1 MVDHFSYQFS
11 CRLAEVVEF
20 KLGFCVGNEKIVSV
34 SYKNLI
40 QELSVGDTILV
51 NNGLVEFRVKEIIAI
66 SEALNL
72 TLEEKEAIFFADKV
86 DE

>member
-1 MVDHFSYQFS
+1 MTDTNKLKAALALKGMTAGDLADMIGMSRQSISYKMNNI
-11 CRLAEVVEF
+11 REF
-20 KLGFCVGNEKIVSV
+20 K
-34 SYKNLI
+34 
-40 QELSVGDTILV
+40 
-51 NNGLVEFRVKEIIAI
+51 VKEIIAI

>member
-1 MVDHFSYQFS
+1 MTDTNKLKAA
-11 CRLAEVVEF
+11 LAL
-20 KLGFCVGNEKIVSV
+20 KGMTAGDLADMIGMSRQSI
-34 SYKNLI
+34 SYKM
-40 QELSVGDTILV
+40 
-51 NNGLVEFRVKEIIAI
+51 NNIREFRVKEIIAI

>member
-1 MVDHFSYQFS
+1 MTDTNKLKAA
-11 CRLAEVVEF
+11 LAL
-20 KLGFCVGNEKIVSV
+20 KGMTAGDLADMIGMSRQSIA
-34 SYKNLI
+34 YKM
-40 QELSVGDTILV
+40 
-51 NNGLVEFRVKEIIAI
+51 NNIREFRVKEIIAI